1 MTTDSFQSTTQ
12 ATASEKAPAIFL
24 LMNRLMI
31 PLLRSPLH
39 GIASHTLVLLSFQ
52 GRKSGKT
59 YTFPTGYTQQG
70 NQIEI
75 ISSRSWW
82 KNLRGNA
89 RVTLWLRG
97 KKRTGEA
104 SVFYGDEIVAQALLP
119 IARRSRQMRKL
130 YEIELDAQ
138 GQPEEE
144 GVRRAALA
152 TALVRVRL
160 DP

>member
-1 MTTDSFQSTTQ
+1 MTTDSLQSTTS
-12 ATASEKAPAIFL
+12 AKVPVIITLA
-24 LMNRLMI
+24 NRLMI

-39 GIASHTLVLLSFQ
+39 RLVSDTLILLSFQ

-59 YTFPTGYTQQG
+59 YTFPTGYTQQD
-70 NQIEI
+70 NQVEI
-75 ISSRSWW
+75 ITYRSWW

-89 RVTLWLRG
+89 PVTLWLKG
-97 KKRTGEA
+97 KKRRGEA
-104 SVFYGDEIVAQALLP
+104 SVFFGDETVAQALLP

-138 GQPEEE
+138 GQPQEES
-144 GVRRAALA
+144 VLRAARV
-152 TALVRVRL
+152 TALVRIRL